1 MIRPLILIGLSQFE
15 KHLRKLNPNLEVLT
29 SYLLL
34 FMSSLWFTD
43 LKRKEKETT
52 GKSATCNDR
61 NVIKAV
67 HKLPTDQLT

>member
-1 MIRPLILIGLSQFE
+1 MIQPLILIGLSQFE
-15 KHLRKLNPNLEVLT
+15 KNLRKRNPIWKFLT

-34 FMSSLWFTD
+34 FMSSLWLTD

-52 GKSATCNDR
+52 GKSATFNDR

>member
-1 MIRPLILIGLSQFE
+1 MIQPLILIGLSQFE
-15 KHLRKLNPNLEVLT
+15 KACENLTPIWKFLT

-34 FMSSLWFTD
+34 SMSSLWFTD

-52 GKSATCNDR
+52 DKSAKFNDR